1 MKLAVF
7 AEIPVPRP
15 WTPGKEQKAFQD
27 TIEQAVFAEEMGFHS
42 FWSVE
47 HHFLSEMSH
56 SPNPEIVYGAIAA
69 RTSKLRLGY
78 GVRLMPKPYNHPVR
92 TAESVATLDVVSGGR
107 VEMGAGRSATRVELE
122 GFGINPHETRE
133 MQEEAMRAIVGCW
146 TNEEFQFEGKHWSM
160 PRRTVVPRPVQD
172 PHPPVWCASSSLD
185 GHYEIGKMGVGL
197 LSFAVA
203 VPPESLSEKIDAYR
217 KGLECCERP
226 VGSRINA
233 RVGAMS
239 LTHCADDNERA
250 KKEARESILAYLDH
264 SFPLYAEMPSYAR
277 QFQEDLGTFS
287 YTSEIKKQV
296 ESGGGS
302 PGFDFDEIHSIGG
315 ALIGGPERCIELA
328 QRYEEVGCDLLFCLL
343 NTWSLPHEQVMRS
356 IELLGTHVIPVL
368 EARERARSNSGQRLA
383 TGGWSELGASA
394 TPAPGK

>member
-1 MKLAVF
+1 VKLAVF
-7 AEIPVPRP
+7 SEIPVPRP
-15 WTPGKEQKAFQD
+15 WTPGKEQRAFQD

-56 SPNPEIVYGAIAA
+56 SSNPEIVYGAIAA
-69 RTSKLRLGY
+69 RTSTLRLGY

-122 GFGINPHETRE
+122 GFGIDPHETRE

-146 TNEEFQFEGKHWSM
+146 TREDFEFEGKYWSM
-160 PRRTVVPRPVQD
+160 PRRTVVPRPVQT

-185 GHYEIGKMGVGL
+185 GHFEIGRLGVGL

-203 VPPESLSEKIDAYR
+203 VPPESMKEKIDAYR
-217 KGLECCERP
+217 RGLACCERP
-226 VGSRINA
+226 VGLGVHE

-239 LTHCADDNERA
+239 LTHCSESDAQA
-250 KKEARESILAYLDH
+250 KREAGDSILAYLNH

-277 QFQEDLGTFS
+277 RFRQDLGTFS
-287 YTSEIKKQV
+287 YTSEIEKQV
-296 ESGGGS
+296 DAGGGKLAL
-302 PGFDFDEIHSIGG
+302 DFEQIWSLGG
-315 ALIGGPERCIELA
+315 ALVGGPERCIELA
-328 QRYEEVGCDLLFCLL
+328 LRYEAAGVDLLFCLL
-343 NTWSLPHEQVMRS
+343 NTWSIPHEQVMRS

-368 EARERARSNSGQRLA
+368 EERER
-383 TGGWSELGASA
+383 GASRPSGDPPR
-394 TPAPGK
+394 PAEVH

>member
-7 AEIPVPRP
+7 AEIPVPKP
-15 WTPGKEQKAFQD
+15 WTPGKEQRAFQD
-27 TIEQAVFAEEMGFHS
+27 TIEQAVFAEKMGFHS

-47 HHFLSEMSH
+47 HHFLTEMSH
-56 SPNPEIVYGAIAA
+56 SSNPEIVYGAIAA

-122 GFGINPHETRE
+122 GFGINPHETRQ

-146 TNEEFQFEGKHWSM
+146 TKEEFEFEGKYWSL
-160 PRRTVVPRPVQD
+160 PRRTVVPRPVQT

-185 GHYEIGKMGVGL
+185 GHFEIGKMGVGL

-203 VPPESLSEKIDAYR
+203 VPPESMRDKIDAYR
-217 KGLECCERP
+217 SGLQSCTAP
-226 VGSRINA
+226 VGLTIHE

-239 LTHCADDNERA
+239 LTHCAESDERA
-250 KKEARESILAYLDH
+250 KREAGDSILAYLKH

-277 QFQEDLGTFS
+277 RFQQDLGTFS

-296 ESGGGS
+296 DAGGGS
-302 PGFDFDEIHSIGG
+302 PNFDFQQIWSIGG
-315 ALIGGPERCIELA
+315 ALVGSPERCIELA
-328 QRYEEVGCDLLFCLL
+328 LRYEEVGVDLLFCLL
-343 NTWSLPHEQVMRS
+343 NTWSIPHEQVMRS
-356 IELLGTHVIPVL
+356 IELLGTHVVPVL
-368 EARERARSNSGQRLA
+368 EERERRRSPQSTGRARP
-383 TGGWSELGASA
+383 SEIRAGAALSTA
-394 TPAPGK
+394 K